1 MPSCRLTSR
10 GLTAI
15 LEDFWVVSSKSMT
28 PRSSWLVVLLRP
40 MHELAWNTKAFSC
53 NSVSSEAKI
62 ANSKVVQSRAFCCFW
77 NSIISGNKDS
87 GCTGMFVAAL
97 GSKIAAFSNLS
108 RHGLIIISKS
118 WTSAFLGW
126 GWSEGIALSSFTV
139 CVSSSSDSEFRVV
152 SLESLVDD
160 IHGQRDGFISEI
172 VISTFSPSISN
183 LNVSFSGAREVV
195 QSKTRTP
202 KT

>member
-1 MPSCRLTSR
+1 
-10 GLTAI
+10 
-15 LEDFWVVSSKSMT
+15 
-28 PRSSWLVVLLRP
+28 
-40 MHELAWNTKAFSC
+40 
-53 NSVSSEAKI
+53 
-62 ANSKVVQSRAFCCFW
+62 
-77 NSIISGNKDS
+77 
-87 GCTGMFVAAL
+87 
-97 GSKIAAFSNLS
+97 
-108 RHGLIIISKS
+108 
-118 WTSAFLGW
+118 
-126 GWSEGIALSSFTV
+126 LSSFTV

-160 IHGQRDGFISEI
+160 KHGQRDGFISEI

>member
-1 MPSCRLTSR
+1 MLTTR

-53 NSVSSEAKI
+53 NSVSSESKI
-62 ANSKVVQSRAFCCFW
+62 ANSKVVQYSRAFCCFS
-77 NSIISGNKDS
+77 NSIISGNKDN

-108 RHGLIIISKS
+108 RHWLIIISTS
-118 WTSAFLGW
+118 STSAFLGW

-160 IHGQRDGFISEI
+160 KHGQRDGFISEI